1 MSSKENKSGR
11 PKKGTNPFNDIFRKI
26 IDSATQQE
34 AADKIGVSRQNVG
47 RWLLGDTTP
56 DIETL
61 CKIAT
66 AYNVSTDYLLGRTGV
81 KTPDPELKK
90 FLSYM
95 RLSEKSFEN
104 LCFIAQGGWSA
115 NILLESEW
123 LGALVR
129 VLTNIDEWSS
139 KLNYYNQVIV
149 PAINESISSDDESKD
164 QEENLVC
171 IRDVLYSEFRNI
183 VNSQIDSDDNIKYL
197 DYEYMDKI
205 DLYEFKLSK
214 VLKSMVDEI
223 RAEHRADKMIF
234 ELSNKSVFDRLNK
247 RKNDIEKLVQEYETE
262 MKTYEKSAKE
272 VVKTVEKYILQLN
285 AINTIL
291 ENYDEFFKPKKGA
304 DPNG

>member
-1 MSSKENKSGR
+1 M
-11 PKKGTNPFNDIFRKI
+11 
-26 IDSATQQE
+26 
-34 AADKIGVSRQNVG
+34 
-47 RWLLGDTTP
+47 GDTTP

-272 VVKTVEKYILQLN
+272 VVKTVEKYKLQLN